1 MYIFVHTY
9 VYVHVYMY
17 IYICQYFF
25 LWQIFDPEWEVVVAD
40 FALSNWR
47 NIYCRVILLCSINFL
62 FAKKD
67 DTAFI
72 LW

>member
-47 NIYCRVILLCSINFL
+47 NIYI
-62 FAKKD
+62 AE
-67 DTAFI
+67 
-72 LW
+72 